1 MIPNEGTA
9 WCRFNHTDEKI
20 GASGEEEW
28 MVREKLVTQDPDKAH
43 GSRVEEIRLRQGGGK
58 RFLVLRDKRGM
69 IEKC

>member
-1 MIPNEGTA
+1 
-9 WCRFNHTDEKI
+9 
-20 GASGEEEW
+20 
-28 MVREKLVTQDPDKAH
+28 MVREELVAKDPDKAH